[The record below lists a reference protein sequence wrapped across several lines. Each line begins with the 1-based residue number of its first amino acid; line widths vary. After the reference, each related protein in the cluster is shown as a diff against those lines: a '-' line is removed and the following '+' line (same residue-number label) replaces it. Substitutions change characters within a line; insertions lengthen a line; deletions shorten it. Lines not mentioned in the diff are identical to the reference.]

1 MKSKQPKLYYDS
13 VNDKTFRIIKTF
25 PNTVLIKEVK
35 TNTGRA
41 KMGEPI
47 KSFSQTQWE
56 EFSKEFLP
64 INKTGK

>member
-13 VNDKTFRIIKTF
+13 VNDKTFRII
-25 PNTVLIKEVK
+25 NTVLIKEVK